1 MSIIEHLPS
10 WLPGSS
16 FPPLTQT
23 KNWRLLVFS
32 AVFVL
37 FAAAGLIY
45 NYTRAAEYRA
55 GARVEIIPAEKIPGE
70 PNTGVVLNSGP
81 DGPFLTEVQ
90 LLTARAAL
98 TELAARIP
106 RAGFAELMTGADPV
120 LELQRMISVN
130 PVAGTQVVQLWA
142 AGGKPELLPF
152 VLNELI
158 NIYQTQLGE
167 RFVDTS
173 TDALAQARDETNKY
187 KTAILKLR
195 GELESFR
202 TRYGIVS
209 KERDENEPTA
219 RAKGLNAAINVAEEK
234 AIAGQS
240 KLNSIRAAIAAG
252 KAVTR
257 AKDNPTLAAM
267 EQRLSQAREEWK
279 QLERRYTAAYL
290 AREREA
296 TALKTKIPELEE
308 QIRREREASQQANLA
323 EAEQEAAQ
331 TQEAL
336 ANLKR
341 QLSGE
346 KSNVQSFST
355 RLTEHNALQTQLEGL
370 EKLYDGAAER
380 LVKIEAREGARRPKL
395 RVIQSAS
402 VPSEPW
408 RPNYHRDAAI
418 VIAGSL
424 ILGWLAA
431 WLADFLLRRESGPTV
446 IVAPTPMPYPISVT
460 ELTHHSAPALGPAP
474 VTAQLPAPG
483 NLPRELESVELAV
496 MFDSADL
503 EAQIA
508 MAALLCGLSPEEL
521 VALTWNALDGQ
532 TNIIKIAGPAPRS
545 IQIAPEVSG
554 LFTAMRQ
561 QRNAQS
567 VDRLLGEPGA
577 DALPL
582 SHLEA
587 LISYTAHDAALQ
599 QPAEATPW
607 ALRHT
612 FICHLVR
619 QGIRFSDL
627 ARIVGTLPADVTA
640 AYGAISPL
648 GSRRSIDETD
658 RVIPALREFAKKFET
673 QPPQAHS

>member
-1 MSIIEHLPS
+1 M
-10 WLPGSS
+10 
-16 FPPLTQT
+16 
-23 KNWRLLVFS
+23 
-32 AVFVL
+32 
-37 FAAAGLIY
+37 
-45 NYTRAAEYRA
+45 
-55 GARVEIIPAEKIPGE
+55 
-70 PNTGVVLNSGP
+70 
-81 DGPFLTEVQ
+81 
-90 LLTARAAL
+90 
-98 TELAARIP
+98 
-106 RAGFAELMTGADPV
+106 
-120 LELQRMISVN
+120 
-130 PVAGTQVVQLWA
+130 
-142 AGGKPELLPF
+142 
-152 VLNELI
+152 
-158 NIYQTQLGE
+158 
-167 RFVDTS
+167 
-173 TDALAQARDETNKY
+173 
-187 KTAILKLR
+187 
-195 GELESFR
+195 
-202 TRYGIVS
+202 
-209 KERDENEPTA
+209 
-219 RAKGLNAAINVAEEK
+219 
-234 AIAGQS
+234 
-240 KLNSIRAAIAAG
+240 
-252 KAVTR
+252 
-257 AKDNPTLAAM
+257 
-267 EQRLSQAREEWK
+267 
-279 QLERRYTAAYL
+279 
-290 AREREA
+290 
-296 TALKTKIPELEE
+296 
-308 QIRREREASQQANLA
+308 
-323 EAEQEAAQ
+323 
-331 TQEAL
+331 
-336 ANLKR
+336 
-341 QLSGE
+341 
-346 KSNVQSFST
+346 
-355 RLTEHNALQTQLEGL
+355 TEHNALQTQLEGL

-627 ARIVGTLPADVTA
+627 ARIVGTLPAEVTA

>member
-1 MSIIEHLPS
+1 MSIIEHFPS
-10 WLPGSS
+10 WLPSGA

-23 KNWRLLVFS
+23 KNWRLLVFF

-37 FAAAGLIY
+37 VATAGLIY

-70 PNTGVVLNSGP
+70 PTTGVVLNSGP
-81 DGPFLTEVQ
+81 DAPFLTEVE
-90 LLTARAAL
+90 LLTARASL
-98 TELAARIP
+98 SELAARIP
-106 RAGFAELMTGADPV
+106 RAGFAEMLTGADPV

-142 AGGKPELLPF
+142 VGGKPEVLPF

-158 NIYQTQLGE
+158 AIYQTQLGE
-167 RFVDTS
+167 RFVDSS

-187 KTAILKLR
+187 KTAIWKLR

-202 TRYGIVS
+202 TRFGIVS

-219 RAKGLNAAINVAEEK
+219 RAKGLNAAITAAEEK
-234 AIAGQS
+234 AIAAQS
-240 KLNSIRAAIAAG
+240 RLSSLRAAIAAG

-267 EQRLSQAREEWK
+267 EQRLSQAREELK

-296 TALKTKIPELEE
+296 MALKTKIPELED

-346 KSNVQSFST
+346 RSNVQSFST

-380 LVKIEAREGARRPKL
+380 LVKIEAREGARKPKL

-418 VIAGSL
+418 IVAGAL
-424 ILGWLAA
+424 VLGWLAA

-446 IVAPTPMPYPISVT
+446 IVAPTPMPYPIGVT
-460 ELTHHSAPALGPAP
+460 EISHRSAPALGTAP
-474 VTAQLPAPG
+474 PTPQLPSPL
-483 NLPRELESVELAV
+483 NLPRELESAELNA

-503 EAQIA
+503 ETQVA
-508 MAALLCGLSPEEL
+508 MVTLLCGVSPEEL
-521 VALTWNALDGQ
+521 VSLTWNALDGP
-532 TNIIKIAGPAPRS
+532 TNIIKIAGPVPRS
-545 IQIAPEVSG
+545 IQIASEVSS
-554 LFTAMRQ
+554 LLALMRQ
-561 QRNAQS
+561 RAERGPA
-567 VDRLLGEPGA
+567 DRLLGEPGA

-587 LISYTAHDAALQ
+587 LISYAAHDAALQ
-599 QPAEATPW
+599 QPAEVTPW

-640 AYGAISPL
+640 AYGAILPTGTRHSL
-648 GSRRSIDETD
+648 DQTD
-658 RVIPALREFAKKFET
+658 KVLPALRQFAEKFES
-673 QPPQAHS
+673 QPTQAHS